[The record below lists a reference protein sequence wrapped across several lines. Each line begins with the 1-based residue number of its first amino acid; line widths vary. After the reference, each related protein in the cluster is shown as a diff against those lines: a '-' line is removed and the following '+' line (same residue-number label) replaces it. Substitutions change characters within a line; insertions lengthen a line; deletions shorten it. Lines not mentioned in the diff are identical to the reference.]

1 MQSSGQLDFDGAQR
15 GDHLITKEVG
25 GGGVVPE
32 RAVGGLAEPLE
43 GLIERSAQVSIARDG
58 AAQLLRVAEELA
70 QIRAGLSAVRAA
82 NGAATGTGLGVLSR
96 AGLTAIGGW
105 A

>member
-1 MQSSGQLDFDGAQR
+1 
-15 GDHLITKEVG
+15 
-25 GGGVVPE
+25 
-32 RAVGGLAEPLE
+32 
-43 GLIERSAQVSIARDG
+43 
-58 AAQLLRVAEELA
+58 LA